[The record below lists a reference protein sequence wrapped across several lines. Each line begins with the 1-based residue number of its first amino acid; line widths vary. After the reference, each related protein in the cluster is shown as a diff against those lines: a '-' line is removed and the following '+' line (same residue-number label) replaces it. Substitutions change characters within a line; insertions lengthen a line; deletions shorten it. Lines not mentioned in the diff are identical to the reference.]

1 MTGSAVQFSLVKQST
16 VTLNNPFNSVALTP
30 DATKFITITIAR
42 VKNPNSMKESG
53 TFMIST
59 FDGTTKNPISLVA
72 SGVTVKPT
80 LPGEIVTSGNVETPR
95 ATFSIV
101 GSSS

>member
-1 MTGSAVQFSLVKQST
+1 
-16 VTLNNPFNSVALTP
+16 
-30 DATKFITITIAR
+30 
-42 VKNPNSMKESG
+42 
-53 TFMIST
+53 
-59 FDGTTKNPISLVA
+59 LVA